1 MFDLLGEL
9 QFYAKG
15 GHVGLDVLQ
24 AKLEQFDEDSRL
36 KWSRSNYEKED
47 LKFQRDALKEESN
60 RLIQLNEEL
69 REVIQEKVQELE
81 KKEQEHAVDLDR
93 FKKLCDEMVRN
104 ISQEKHRGGEERTFE
119 VQVTESSIEGGSFIN
134 NTRGEVKRAAASK
147 ESIIENK
154 MFNEKL

>member
-1 MFDLLGEL
+1 LDLLGEL
-9 QFYAKG
+9 QFYTKE
-15 GHVGLDVLQ
+15 GHVGLDILQ

-36 KWSRSNYEKED
+36 KWSRSQYEKED
-47 LKFQRDALKEESN
+47 LKFQRDALKEESS

-81 KKEQEHAVDLDR
+81 KKEQEHALDLER

-104 ISQEKHRGGEERTFE
+104 ISHEKHRGGEERVFE
-119 VQVTESSIEGGSFIN
+119 VQVTESNTQEVGFVN

-147 ESIIENK
+147 DYII
-154 MFNEKL
+154 